1 MNELLERFFNL
12 SKQEQKE
19 VLMRMIEVG
28 WSDDIAGDLGTE
40 LKDYEQ

>member
-19 VLMRMIEVG
+19 VLMRMIEAG
-28 WSDDIAGDLGTE
+28 WSDDIAGDLDTE

>member
-19 VLMRMIEVG
+19 VLMRMIGVG
-28 WSDDIAGDLGTE
+28 WSDDIAGDLDTE